1 MPITLQAA
9 LQGLCASP
17 RLRVSAEVCCRAR
30 QEARP
35 EFRPAGLPWDWHL
48 PAVPRLPS
56 HRPSEALRPRQTM
69 REMLSQLA
77 PRREP
82 RLASLTTAAGQ

>member
-1 MPITLQAA
+1 MCVLSALLIAA
-9 LQGLCASP
+9 VF
-17 RLRVSAEVCCRAR
+17 RVVLRAA
-30 QEARP
+30 QEARQ

-69 REMLSQLA
+69 RAMLSHIA
-77 PRREP
+77 PR
-82 RLASLTTAAGQ
+82 LTSQAPGQ

>member
-1 MPITLQAA
+1 MHRWHNIVPELKGLPALLTAA
-9 LQGLCASP
+9 GCRVL
-17 RLRVSAEVCCRAR
+17 LRAA
-30 QEARP
+30 QEARQ

-69 REMLSQLA
+69 REMLSHIA
-77 PRREP
+77 PR
-82 RLASLTTAAGQ
+82 LTSQAPGQ